1 MADGEV
7 TVDELKTWILCRNKD
22 LSMNRFRNVTMIGIM
37 LEKEWNISYITIRW
51 LIEYIQLGD
60 FAVPVIVVITVV
72 HELNR
77 ESLFKPIII
86 KSCWTTWIDPKTEF
100 EPFPNLKNSP
110 LGPQKLKNDPK
121 IKSK

>member
-51 LIEYIQLGD
+51 LIECIQLGD
-60 FAVPVIVVITVV
+60 FAVPVIVVVTVV

-86 KSCWTTWIDPKTEF
+86 IKIEF
-100 EPFPNLKNSP
+100 AFSGHGALLANVKRC
-110 LGPQKLKNDPK
+110 
-121 IKSK
+121 